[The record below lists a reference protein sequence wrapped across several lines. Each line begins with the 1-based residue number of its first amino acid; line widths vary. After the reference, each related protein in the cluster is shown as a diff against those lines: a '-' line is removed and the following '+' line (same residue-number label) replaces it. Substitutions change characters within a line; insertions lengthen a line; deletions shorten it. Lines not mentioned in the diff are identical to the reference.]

1 MTSRAL
7 FFFLA
12 LTAVCYGNSSNF
24 TPAPDDL
31 FCFGKIWSHLGEFQD
46 EQKLYAA
53 IAERRAE
60 VEAIKL
66 HWKERLD
73 TLRQGTHQD
82 FHQALQ
88 TGTLK
93 RLEDGSGAAHLL
105 SDEAGVPRF
114 ILKPLDGEI
123 LCLNNTK
130 HYGNPLNEPRFRA
143 RPHIPLYHSVQ
154 TDALVYACASRIGIA
169 SIAPKTVIDVVTSD
183 VFYDLSERLERA
195 VQEEFFLIA
204 GPADR
209 ERLCSVQ
216 EYIPHSQE
224 FTAWYRHGLSQG
236 FSHGHIAGLISQE
249 DFENIHLLI
258 WIIYDNDA
266 HPANI
271 RVIEQED
278 RHVRLM
284 KVDNTLSFPE
294 KNTHLLNTL
303 SQLPN
308 AHEKLS
314 LRAQELVASLPIDAI
329 VDLLEHY
336 EMGYA
341 VSAFVERVRVL
352 QELAQR
358 DLTLREIDECM
369 EHLKGSSQTLNSYPV
384 GRRSNSH

>member
-1 MTSRAL
+1 MIARAL
-7 FFFLA
+7 FFFLTLA
-12 LTAVCYGNSSNF
+12 AACYSNSSNF
-24 TPAPDDL
+24 TPSPDDL
-31 FCFGKIWSHLGEFQD
+31 FCFGKMWSHLGEYQE

-60 VEAIKL
+60 VHALKL
-66 HWKERLD
+66 HWKWRLD
-73 TLRQGTHQD
+73 ACQEGTDRDFYQKIHQI
-82 FHQALQ
+82 LE

-105 SDEAGVPRF
+105 NDETGTPRF

-130 HYGNPLNEPRFRA
+130 CYGNPLNEVRFRA

-154 TDALVYACASRIGIA
+154 TDALVYACASRLGIS
-169 SIAPKTVIDVVTSD
+169 SIAPKTVMDIIASD
-183 VFYDLSERLERA
+183 VFYDLSERLEGTT
-195 VQEEFFLIA
+195 QEEFFLIA
-204 GPADR
+204 GSADR

-224 FTAWYRHGLSQG
+224 FTAWYRVALSQG
-236 FSHGHIAGLISQE
+236 FSHEHIAGVISQE

-278 RHVRLM
+278 GHVRLM

-303 SQLPN
+303 SLLPN

-314 LRAQELVASLPIDAI
+314 LRGQELVASLPVDTI

-336 EMGYA
+336 EMEYA
-341 VSAFVERVRVL
+341 VTAFLERVRVL

-369 EHLKGSSQTLNSYPV
+369 EHLERK
-384 GRRSNSH
+384 